1 MRNYHAS
8 GAAPVGGIVMLLILA
23 ILGGTVIGGIL
34 WAIEHFTNFYLVVLF
49 PLVAGAILGGILSFA
64 VRSSKIR
71 SPIIAGLF
79 GLAAGLIA
87 YGVYHFAGYYVTFR
101 GDVREVFEENGQKA
115 VTDALIDEFTDEILL
130 DEVGT
135 AGFMGYMNLMAREGI
150 TINRT
155 VSSSSSGINL
165 QGTGAWVYW
174 GIEVAAV
181 ALIAAFMA
189 GRAAGEPFDENA
201 GVWYGKP
208 QLLAVTDN
216 KSRKELT
223 NALKNGDFQGA
234 GRLLTTQGL
243 PYPRVEVYTRRS
255 EDPTADVYVQVNAT
269 QRQNRTSV
277 AQRGVVSANELAML
291 ERAMG
296 SGATM

>member
-1 MRNYHAS
+1 MRNYRAS
-8 GAAPVGGIVMLLILA
+8 GAAPVGGIVMLLVLA
-23 ILGGTVIGGIL
+23 VLGGAVIGGIL

-49 PLVAGAILGGILSFA
+49 PLAAGAILGGILAFS
-64 VRSSKIR
+64 VRSSKVR

-101 GDVREVFEENGQKA
+101 GEARTALVENGA
-115 VTDALIDEFTDEILL
+115 TNPTEADVDELVNAFLEAEVDE
-130 DEVGT
+130 T
-135 AGFMGYMNLMAREGI
+135 GFMGYMNLAAQEGI

-174 GIEVAAV
+174 GIEVAAA

-201 GVWYGKP
+201 GTWYGKP
-208 QLLAVTDN
+208 QLVAVTDK
-216 KSRKELT
+216 KSRKELV

-234 GRLLTTQGL
+234 GRLLTTQEL
-243 PYPRVEVYTRRS
+243 SYPRIEVYTRRS

-277 AQRGVVSANELAML
+277 SQRGVVSANEYAML

-296 SGATM
+296 SGATL